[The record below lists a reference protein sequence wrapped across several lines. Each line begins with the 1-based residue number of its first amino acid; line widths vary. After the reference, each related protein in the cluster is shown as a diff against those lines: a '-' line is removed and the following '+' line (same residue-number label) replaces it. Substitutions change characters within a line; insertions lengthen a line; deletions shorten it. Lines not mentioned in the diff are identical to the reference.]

1 MGRVPRRVVPGGAKV
16 GLAYALILRAIGFY
30 VGNLAHAAVGSILAI
45 GGVYLGFKHVR
56 RGARATAR
64 IKSGGARSTK
74 NFRKRN
80 SMLCA
85 TG

>member
-1 MGRVPRRVVPGGAKV
+1 M

-56 RGARATAR
+56 RGGEGNSEDKGARATRRNLAER
-64 IKSGGARSTK
+64 HRVGIGAPELAGCDK
-74 NFRKRN
+74 K
-80 SMLCA
+80 
-85 TG
+85 